1 MKTRVRLLDG
11 EFTGKTQSNYVV
23 LRGSSVILSRAGY
36 VELISFNPEFRP
48 APSDHEDFRTA
59 SQIVGDCD
67 SSWSRNGEELTVRCV
82 LEGQAEQLYA
92 AISRII

>member
-1 MKTRVRLLDG
+1 MKTRVKLLGG

-36 VELISFNPEFRP
+36 VELISFNPVFRP
-48 APSDHEDFRTA
+48 APSDHEDFKTA

-67 SSWSRNGEELTVRCV
+67 SVWSSDGKELTIRCV

-92 AISRII
+92 ALSRLL

>member
-1 MKTRVRLLDG
+1 MTKRIKLLGGEYTETSGEKYIVR
-11 EFTGKTQSNYVV
+11 
-23 LRGSSVILSRAGY
+23 RGSSVILSRAAY

-92 AISRII
+92 ALSRII

>member
-1 MKTRVRLLDG
+1 MTKRIKFLGGEYTETSGEKYIVR
-11 EFTGKTQSNYVV
+11 
-23 LRGSSVILSRAGY
+23 RGSSVILSRAAY

-92 AISRII
+92 ALSRII